1 MMQTDFNSNLWACN
15 GIIHRTR
22 WLLVYHNGR
31 LHQFYRWFSHDF
43 PKEPPFVGNVPLK
56 TLGFLGRFPIE
67 PLGISRCHGP
77 MDPWTMTARCAASN
91 GYEASQLCG
100 VWISWAMF
108 QRHVDWLN
116 RYHIYCIIYIFIYIY
131 IRMYSICILTCRSF
145 WWLISKQLGFTILY
159 HQNVMICLSLGGKN
173 GVLHTP
179 CRNSYKARDPRVSPI
194 KGVL

>member
-1 MMQTDFNSNLWACN
+1 MISPMMQTDFNSNLWACN

-67 PLGISRCHGP
+67 TLGISRCHGP

-100 VWISWAMF
+100 VWMIMGNVSKACRLIKSISY
-108 QRHVDWLN
+108 LL
-116 RYHIYCIIYIFIYIY
+116 YYLYLYIYIY
-131 IRMYSICILTCRSF
+131 THVCHMYT
-145 WWLISKQLGFTILY
+145 Y
-159 HQNVMICLSLGGKN
+159 M
-173 GVLHTP
+173 
-179 CRNSYKARDPRVSPI
+179 
-194 KGVL
+194 